1 MRKVVVSFAIA
12 LLMFV
17 SWINLCFSQDLNE
30 ILKKHMDALGGEE
43 NLLKVKTLFSE
54 AMIKVG
60 GLEGKLRAWW
70 SEPDRMRQEAD
81 FSIFKQLIV
90 CDGKKFWLK
99 DQNGKVRE
107 LVGYEKEKLVQELY
121 FEAFAYLFPE
131 RGKGEKKLVGE
142 KEQDGKKYFI
152 VEITPEGGEPRKLFI
167 NSSSYLIDKYQEP
180 ADEETVTVF
189 LNDYRPVDG
198 IMTPFKLR
206 QTTGKPQYDTYVE
219 YEKIL
224 VNPSLNDTLFV
235 KPHEEGKDF
244 QFGTSTGYIKIPFE
258 LVSNHIYLKVR
269 LNDSPPLSF
278 LLDTGAGANC
288 LDLSKAQELGI
299 QTVGRVEAKG
309 VGGSSDASFL
319 KVDSIVIGDLTLLN
333 QSMAAIQ
340 LSLVGRFDGKEID
353 GILGYDFFC
362 RFVVQI
368 DYVNRTLTIWEPDS
382 FTYSGPGEGIGI
394 LIERN
399 TPQLTGKIDGEQVAD
414 FRIDTG
420 SRNSLDLH
428 APFVREQELLKK
440 YPKYVDAPAGFGVG
454 GATKGVIGRIKS
466 LQIGNF
472 TIPSPVTGFSLADQ
486 GAFATTKSAGNIGG
500 GLLKRF
506 KVIFD
511 YANNQM
517 ILEKNENFDL
527 PDRYNMSGLFLIG
540 EEGKIKVYNV
550 IKNSPADEANIKTG
564 DQILTINNSS
574 VSNYSLQQIRDL
586 LNQKEGTKITMKIE
600 SRGKTREVE
609 LTLKG
614 LI

>member
-1 MRKVVVSFAIA
+1 MRKVVASFGIA
-12 LLMFV
+12 LLMLV
-17 SWINLCFSQDLNE
+17 GWINFCFSQ
-30 ILKKHMDALGGEE
+30 
-43 NLLKVKTLFSE
+43 NLDDIFNVKTLYTE
-54 AMIKVG
+54 ATIKVG
-60 GLEGKLRAWW
+60 GLKGKLRVWW

-90 CDGKKFWLK
+90 TDGKAFWLK

-107 LVGYEKEKLVQELY
+107 LVGYEREKLLQELY

-131 RGKGEKKLVGE
+131 RDKGEKKLVGE

-167 NSSSYLIDKYQEP
+167 NSSNYLIDEYQEP

-189 LNDYRPVDG
+189 LSDYRSVDG
-198 IMTPFKLR
+198 IMTPFKLH
-206 QTTGKPQYDTYVE
+206 QTTGKPQYDTYIE
-219 YEKIL
+219 YEEIL

-235 KPHEEGKDF
+235 KPREEGKDF
-244 QFGTSTGYIKIPFE
+244 RFAISAGYTKIPFE
-258 LVSNHIYLKVR
+258 LVNNHIYLKTKM
-269 LNDSPPLSF
+269 NNSPPLSF

-288 LDLSKAQELGI
+288 LDLSKAQELGM

-309 VGGSSDASFL
+309 VGGSSDASFF
-319 KVDSIVIGDLTLLN
+319 KVDSIVVGDLTLLDQN
-333 QSMAAIQ
+333 MAAIQ
-340 LSLVGRFDGKEID
+340 LSLLGRFDGRQID
-353 GILGYDFFC
+353 GILGYDLFC
-362 RFVVQI
+362 RFVVEI
-368 DYVNRTLTIWEPDS
+368 DYANQTLTIWEPDS
-382 FTYSGPGEGIGI
+382 FTYSGPGEGIDI
-394 LIERN
+394 LIEGN

-428 APFVREQELLKK
+428 APFVREHELLKK

-500 GLLKRF
+500 GLLRRF

-511 YANNQM
+511 YSHNQM
-517 ILEKNENFDL
+517 ILEKNENFYL
-527 PDRYNMSGLFLIG
+527 PDRYNMSGLFLME
-540 EEGKIKVYNV
+540 EEGKIRVYTV
-550 IKNSPADEANIKTG
+550 LKNSPADGANIKAS

-574 VSNYSLQQIRDL
+574 VTNYSLQQIRDL
-586 LNQKEGTKITMKIE
+586 LNQKEGTKITLKIE
-600 SRGKTREVE
+600 SRGETKEVE
-609 LTLKG
+609 LILKG

>member
-1 MRKVVVSFAIA
+1 MRKVLACFTTA
-12 LLMFV
+12 LLMLV
-17 SWINLCFSQDLNE
+17 VWINFCFSQNLDD
-30 ILKKHMDALGGEE
+30 IFKKHMDALGGKE
-43 NLLKVKTLFSE
+43 NLLKVRTLFSE
-54 AMIKVG
+54 AMMKVG

-70 SEPDRMRQEAD
+70 SEPDRIRQEAD

-90 CDGKKFWLK
+90 CDGRDFWLK
-99 DQNGKVRE
+99 DQNGKVRK
-107 LVGYEKEKLVQELY
+107 LVGYERDKLKQDFY

-152 VEITPEGGEPRKLFI
+152 VEITPHGGEPRKVFI
-167 NSSSYLIDKYQEP
+167 NSSNYLIDKYQEP

-198 IMTPFKLR
+198 IMTPFMLR
-206 QTTGKPQYDTYVE
+206 QTTGKPQYDTYIE
-219 YEKIL
+219 YEQIL

-244 QFGTSTGYIKIPFE
+244 RFGTPTGYTKIPFE

-319 KVDSIVIGDLTLLN
+319 KVDSIVVDDLTLLN
-333 QSMAAIQ
+333 QSIVAIQ
-340 LSLVGRFDGKEID
+340 LSLLSRFDGKEID

-362 RFVVQI
+362 RFVVEI

-382 FTYSGPGEGIGI
+382 FTYSGPGEGIDI
-394 LIERN
+394 LIEGN
-399 TPQLTGKIDGEQVAD
+399 TPQLSGKIDGEQVAD

-428 APFVREQELLKK
+428 APFVRKHELLKK

-466 LQIGNF
+466 LQIGDF
-472 TIPSPVTGFSLADQ
+472 IIPSPVTGFSLTDQ

-500 GLLKRF
+500 RLLKRF

-511 YANNQM
+511 YAHNQM

-540 EEGKIKVYNV
+540 EEGKIKAYSV
-550 IKNSPADEANIKTG
+550 IKDSPADEANIKTG
-564 DQILTINNSS
+564 DQILSINNSS
-574 VSNYSLQQIRDL
+574 VTNYSLQQIRDL

-609 LTLKG
+609 LTLKR

>member
-1 MRKVVVSFAIA
+1 MRKVVASFGIA
-12 LLMFV
+12 LLMLV
-17 SWINLCFSQDLNE
+17 GWINFCFSQNLDD
-30 ILKKHMDALGGEE
+30 IFKKHMDALGGEE
-43 NLLKVKTLFSE
+43 NLLNVKTLYTE
-54 AMIKVG
+54 ATIKVG
-60 GLEGKLRAWW
+60 GLKGKLRVWW

-90 CDGKKFWLK
+90 TDGKAFWLK

-107 LVGYEKEKLVQELY
+107 LVGYEREKLLQELY

-131 RGKGEKKLVGE
+131 RDKGEKKLVGE

-167 NSSSYLIDKYQEP
+167 NSSNYLIDEYQEP

-189 LNDYRPVDG
+189 LSDYRSVDG
-198 IMTPFKLR
+198 IMTPFKLH
-206 QTTGKPQYDTYVE
+206 QTTGKPQYDTYIE
-219 YEKIL
+219 YEEIL

-235 KPHEEGKDF
+235 KPREEGKDF
-244 QFGTSTGYIKIPFE
+244 RFAISAGYTKIPFE
-258 LVSNHIYLKVR
+258 LVNNHIYLKTKM
-269 LNDSPPLSF
+269 NNSPPLSF

-288 LDLSKAQELGI
+288 LDLSKAQELGM

-309 VGGSSDASFL
+309 VGGSSDASFF
-319 KVDSIVIGDLTLLN
+319 KVDSIVVGDLTLLDQN
-333 QSMAAIQ
+333 MAAIQ
-340 LSLVGRFDGKEID
+340 LSLLGRFDGRQID
-353 GILGYDFFC
+353 GILGYDLFC
-362 RFVVQI
+362 RFVVEI
-368 DYVNRTLTIWEPDS
+368 DYANQTLTIWEPDS
-382 FTYSGPGEGIGI
+382 FTYSGPGEGIDI
-394 LIERN
+394 LIEGN

-428 APFVREQELLKK
+428 APFVREHELLKK

-500 GLLKRF
+500 GLLRRF

-511 YANNQM
+511 YSHNQM
-517 ILEKNENFDL
+517 ILEKNENFYL
-527 PDRYNMSGLFLIG
+527 PDRYNMSGLFLME
-540 EEGKIKVYNV
+540 EEGKIRVYTV
-550 IKNSPADEANIKTG
+550 LKNSPADGANIKAS

-574 VSNYSLQQIRDL
+574 VTNYSLQQIRDL
-586 LNQKEGTKITMKIE
+586 LNQKEGTKITLKIE
-600 SRGKTREVE
+600 SRGETKEVE
-609 LTLKG
+609 LILKG

>member
-1 MRKVVVSFAIA
+1 MRKVSACFTVV
-12 LLMFV
+12 LLMLV
-17 SWINLCFSQDLNE
+17 VWINSCFSQNLND
-30 ILKKHMDALGGEE
+30 IFKKHMDALGGKE

-54 AMIKVG
+54 ATIKVG
-60 GLEGKLRAWW
+60 GLEGTLRVWW
-70 SEPDRMRQEAD
+70 SGPDRMRQEAD

-90 CDGKKFWLK
+90 CDGKDFWLK

-107 LVGYEKEKLVQELY
+107 LVGYERQKHMQELY
-121 FEAFAYLFPE
+121 FEALSYLFPE
-131 RGKGEKKLVGE
+131 RGEGEKKLIGE
-142 KEQDGKKYFI
+142 EEQDGKKYFI

-167 NSSSYLIDKYQEP
+167 NSSSCLIDKYQEP
-180 ADEETVTVF
+180 ADEETAFVF
-189 LNDYRPVDG
+189 LTDYRSVDG
-198 IMTPFKLR
+198 IMIPFKLR
-206 QTTGKPQYDTYVE
+206 QTTGKPQYDIYIE
-219 YEKIL
+219 YEEIL

-244 QFGTSTGYIKIPFE
+244 GFTTSAGYTKIPFE
-258 LVSNHIYLKVR
+258 LASNHIYLKVKI
-269 LNDSPPLSF
+269 NNSPPLSF

-319 KVDSIVIGDLTLLN
+319 RVDSIVVGNLTFLN
-333 QSMAAIQ
+333 QNMAAIQ
-340 LSLVGRFDGKEID
+340 LSLVGGFDGKEID
-353 GILGYDFFC
+353 GILGYDFFN
-362 RFVVQI
+362 RFVVEV
-368 DYVNRTLTIWEPDS
+368 DYVHQNLTIWEPDS
-382 FTYSGPGEGIGI
+382 FTYSGPGEKIDI
-394 LIERN
+394 LIERS
-399 TPQLTGKIDGEQVAD
+399 TPQLSGKINEEQVAD

-428 APFVREQELLKK
+428 APFVRKHELLKK

-472 TIPSPVTGFSLADQ
+472 TIPSPVTGLSLADQ
-486 GAFATTKSAGNIGG
+486 GAFATTKTAGNIGG

-540 EEGKIKVYNV
+540 EEGKIKVYSV
-550 IKNSPADEANIKTG
+550 IKDSPADEANIKAS

-574 VSNYSLQQIRDL
+574 VNNYSLQQIRDL
-586 LNQKEGTKITMKIE
+586 LNRKEGTKVRLDIE
-600 SRGKTREVE
+600 SRGETREVE
-609 LTLKG
+609 LILKE